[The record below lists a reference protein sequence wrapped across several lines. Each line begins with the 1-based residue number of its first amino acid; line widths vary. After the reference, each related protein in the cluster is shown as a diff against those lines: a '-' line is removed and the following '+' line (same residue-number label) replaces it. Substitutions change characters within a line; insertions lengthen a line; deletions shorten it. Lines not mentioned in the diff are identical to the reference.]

1 ELITEIF
8 VHCLPTPASATGACF
23 FRPHFVRPSVKDA
36 PLLLCQICRRW
47 RAIAL
52 TTPQLW

>member
-1 ELITEIF
+1 
-8 VHCLPTPASATGACF
+8 
-23 FRPHFVRPSVKDA
+23 PHFVRPSVKDA

-52 TTPQLW
+52 TTPQLWVSLNTDQVHHPGLVELW